1 MLTQQIEKLN
11 NFAIMKKEDVQNR
24 MKEVKD
30 DLGAINQYSSTVDRA
45 KNDYIVVRKKQVE
58 MEIYQSN
65 NDQESQKYF
74 QQLETE
80 RLLYYDVLKE

>member
-1 MLTQQIEKLN
+1 
-11 NFAIMKKEDVQNR
+11 MKKEDVQNR